1 MAATSINCLA
11 VVLKELGWSYTR
23 LIAELRRQAAIDGIV
38 LPKTESMV
46 ALISRWVNNHQQPDD
61 FYRDLLSRATGRA
74 RAELF
79 GDEPVALAALPS
91 GLVVPRP
98 VDGLPTT
105 GELPVSSGGD
115 GLIAWLGQQEPELKD
130 RSVERRSFLANL
142 ALLGVD
148 LTALVPASSAQA
160 GSVGERALTVDGAL
174 LRDLDLTTGAYER
187 MRHRVPGRHLMRQVV
202 GHIELTEDALRGS
215 LWPAQK
221 QRLLANLSQTTSL
234 LSWLQFFDQG
244 DRAAARTWLMR
255 STRAA
260 QESGDP
266 ELMVLAMIRGAE
278 QQTYSGHA
286 EQSTQ
291 LLDAAER
298 LAARGSSPKALSWIL
313 AANAEAHATL
323 GELDPSLALLD
334 RSLDALRPGRAG
346 DDPSWAEY
354 WNRSKVLGYVG
365 ACHMRMRRPKAARAA
380 LDDALHLGEEL
391 TVKHQSIYL
400 VDLATTYTQE
410 REPEEACR
418 LAGKALDI
426 AGPMHYSTT
435 MERMTALRRDLDAW
449 NSEACVQQLDERL
462 HAVANAENERP

>member
-1 MAATSINCLA
+1 
-11 VVLKELGWSYTR
+11 
-23 LIAELRRQAAIDGIV
+23 
-38 LPKTESMV
+38 
-46 ALISRWVNNHQQPDD
+46 
-61 FYRDLLSRATGRA
+61 
-74 RAELF
+74 
-79 GDEPVALAALPS
+79 
-91 GLVVPRP
+91 
-98 VDGLPTT
+98 
-105 GELPVSSGGD
+105 
-115 GLIAWLGQQEPELKD
+115 
-130 RSVERRSFLANL
+130 VERRSFLASL
-142 ALLGVD
+142 ALVGVD
-148 LTALVPASSAQA
+148 LTALAPASSTQA
-160 GSVGERALTVDGAL
+160 GSAGERALTVDGAL
-174 LRDLDLTTGAYER
+174 LRDLDLTTAAYER

-202 GHIELTEDALRGS
+202 GHVELTEDALRGS

-234 LSWLQFFDQG
+234 LSWLQFFDHG
-244 DRAAARTWLMR
+244 DRAGARAWLMR

-278 QQTYSGHA
+278 QQTYSGQAH
-286 EQSTQ
+286 QSTQ

-298 LAARGSSPKALSWIL
+298 LAAGGSSPKALSWTL

-354 WNRSKVLGYVG
+354 WNRSKVLGYMG
-365 ACHMRMRRPKAARAA
+365 ACHMRMRRPEAARAA

-418 LAGKALDI
+418 LAGQALDI

-449 NSEACVQQLDERL
+449 NSEAYVQQLDERL
-462 HAVANAENERP
+462 HTLANAGDERP

>member
-1 MAATSINCLA
+1 MREEHGLAGTSINCLA
-11 VVLKELGWSYTR
+11 IVLKELGWSYTR
-23 LIAELRRQAAIDGIV
+23 LIAELRRHSSIA

-46 ALISRWVNNHQQPDD
+46 TLISRWVNNHQQPDD

-79 GDEPVALAALPS
+79 SDEPLGLTSLPS
-91 GLVVPRP
+91 GLVVASS
-98 VDGLPTT
+98 VAGLSAT
-105 GELPVSSGGD
+105 GEDPLSSGGD

-130 RSVERRSFLANL
+130 GGVERRSFLASL

-148 LTALVPASSAQA
+148 LTALAPTDSGQS
-160 GSVGERALTVDGAL
+160 GSVGERTLTVDGAL
-174 LRDLDLTTGAYER
+174 LRDLDLTTAAYER

-202 GHIELTEDALRGS
+202 GHIELTEDVLRGS
-215 LWPAQK
+215 LWPAQR

-260 QESGDP
+260 QEAGDP

-278 QQTYSGHA
+278 QQTYSGQAH
-286 EQSTQ
+286 QSTQ
-291 LLDAAER
+291 LLNAAEH

-365 ACHMRMRRPKAARAA
+365 ACHMRMRRPEAARAA
-380 LDDALHLGEEL
+380 LDDALHLGDEL
-391 TVKHQSIYL
+391 TS
-400 VDLATTYTQE
+400 
-410 REPEEACR
+410 
-418 LAGKALDI
+418 
-426 AGPMHYSTT
+426 STSRST
-435 MERMTALRRDLDAW
+435 SSTWRPPTPRSASPRRPA
-449 NSEACVQQLDERL
+449 A
-462 HAVANAENERP
+462 

>member
-1 MAATSINCLA
+1 MPAAGINRLA

-23 LIAELRRQAAIDGIV
+23 LIAELRRHASVA
-38 LPKTESMV
+38 LPKTESMI

-79 GDEPVALAALPS
+79 SDEPVSLTALPS
-91 GLVVPRP
+91 GLVVARS

-105 GELPVSSGGD
+105 GEVPLSSGGD
-115 GLIAWLGQQEPELKD
+115 GLVAWLRQQEPELKGG
-130 RSVERRSFLANL
+130 SLERRSFLASL

-148 LTALVPASSAQA
+148 LTALAPTSSAQA
-160 GSVGERALTVDGAL
+160 GSGGERALTVDGAL
-174 LRDLDLTTGAYER
+174 LRDLDLTTATYER

-202 GHIELTEDALRGS
+202 GHIELTEDVLRGS

-244 DRAAARTWLMR
+244 DRAAARAWLMR

-278 QQTYSGHA
+278 QRTYSGQA
-286 EQSTQ
+286 RQSMQ

-298 LAARGSSPKALSWIL
+298 LAAGGSSPKALSWIL
-313 AANAEAHATL
+313 AANAEAYATL
-323 GELDPSLALLD
+323 GELEPSLALLD
-334 RSLDALRPGRAG
+334 RSLDALGPGRAG

-354 WNRSKVLGYVG
+354 WNRSKVLGYMG
-365 ACHMRMRRPKAARAA
+365 ACHMRMRRPAAARAV
-380 LDDALHLGEEL
+380 LDDALQLGEEL

-462 HAVANAENERP
+462 HALANAGNERS

>member
-1 MAATSINCLA
+1 MAATSVNSLA
-11 VVLKELGWSYTR
+11 VALKELGWSYTR
-23 LIAELRRQAAIDGIV
+23 LIAELRRHASVA

-46 ALISRWVNNHQQPDD
+46 TLVSRWVNNHQQPDD

-79 GDEPVALAALPS
+79 SDERLGLTALPS
-91 GLVVPRP
+91 GLVVARA
-98 VDGLPTT
+98 VDGLATG
-105 GELPVSSGGD
+105 GELPLSSGGD
-115 GLIAWLGQQEPELKD
+115 GLVAWLGQQEPELKD
-130 RSVERRSFLANL
+130 GSVERRSFLASF

-148 LTALVPASSAQA
+148 LTALAPASSTQA
-160 GSVGERALTVDGAL
+160 GSAEERALTVDGAL
-174 LRDLDLTTGAYER
+174 LRDLDLTTAAYER

-202 GHIELTEDALRGS
+202 GHIELTEDVLRGS

-244 DRAAARTWLMR
+244 DRAAARASLTR

-278 QQTYSGHA
+278 QQTYSGQAH
-286 EQSTQ
+286 QSTQ

-354 WNRSKVLGYVG
+354 WNRSKVLGYIG
-365 ACHMRMRRPKAARAA
+365 ACHMGMRRPEAARAA
-380 LDDALHLGEEL
+380 LDDALYLGEEL

-462 HAVANAENERP
+462 HALANPGNEHS